1 MTTTSITLD
10 HVGLDLPIFD
20 VSGQSLKKRVLR
32 AGRRNRIAE
41 DNDGVVIVRALDD
54 ISFSLEAGDRLG
66 LIGANGAG
74 KSTLL
79 RVMAGIYPPTAGSV
93 RTQGKAVPLLDIA
106 LGMDDHSTG
115 RQNIRLRGLLLGM
128 SDAEIRAKSEE
139 IAAFTELG
147 DYLDLPLRTYSTGMR
162 VRLGFAISTAVDA
175 QILLLDEVLGVG
187 TVGSLHG
194 RRTLPGQGQDP
205 PGRLAPPRRNR
216 GDRAAFQRGDPQSL
230 QQGDVAGSRQTD
242 GDGQHRRSHRGLRG
256 ACGAGVA
263 RPCCVSRAMD
273 APDLRRSS
281 AAINP
286 SPPGEGLGR
295 GDGA

>member
-1 MTTTSITLD
+1 MTTTSITLE

-41 DNDGVVIVRALDD
+41 DNEGVVIVRALDD
-54 ISFSLEAGDRLG
+54 ISFRVEAGDRLG

-93 RTQGKAVPLLDIA
+93 RTQGKTVPLLDIA
-106 LGMDDHSTG
+106 LGMDDQSTG

-128 SDAEIRAKSEE
+128 SDKEIRAKSEE
-139 IAAFTELG
+139 IAEFTELA

-162 VRLGFAISTAVDA
+162 VRLAFAVSTAVDA

-187 TVGSLHG
+187 DA
-194 RRTLPGQGQDP
+194 RFQEK
-205 PGRLAPPRRNR
+205 A
-216 GDRAAFQRGDPQSL
+216 RA
-230 QQGDVAGSRQTD
+230 
-242 GDGQHRRSHRGLRG
+242 
-256 ACGAGVA
+256 
-263 RPCCVSRAMD
+263 
-273 APDLRRSS
+273 
-281 AAINP
+281 
-286 SPPGEGLGR
+286 
-295 GDGA
+295 